1 MLAAGGAILLAAPE
15 AGRRLV
21 AGGTL
26 LPAFHD
32 DFVALSVYSK
42 RAVGWKAR
50 VFSGDDVGESA
61 GYVPVCGGLLID
73 RQWVLTAAACSIYV
87 RGTAPPAGGGA
98 YRPADVGAKVRASI
112 KRYQL
117 TAEDVAERERSGG
130 CAEDLQ
136 VKAIYNHPEVV
147 WGDAAA
153 AKARG
158 QLPQPEGTVAHDIAL
173 WELEMPARCE
183 PSHRVLRRLRGR
195 TWTATAISIC
205 SCALARRCCCSRM
218 SARAACPSCKGRARA
233 WRSKAVRR

>member
-50 VFSGDDVGESA
+50 VFSGDDVGETA

-173 WELEMPARCE
+173 WELESPARCE
-183 PSHRVLRRLRGR
+183 PSHPLIFDSPSAAFSRAPSSPPSRRGALRGR
-195 TWTATAISIC
+195 
-205 SCALARRCCCSRM
+205 R
-218 SARAACPSCKGRARA
+218 
-233 WRSKAVRR
+233 

>member
-1 MLAAGGAILLAAPE
+1 MLAAVGAILFAAPE

-50 VFSGDDVGESA
+50 VFSGDDVGETA

-112 KRYQL
+112 KRFRP
-117 TAEDVAERERSGG
+117 TS
-130 CAEDLQ
+130 
-136 VKAIYNHPEVV
+136 
-147 WGDAAA
+147 
-153 AKARG
+153 
-158 QLPQPEGTVAHDIAL
+158 
-173 WELEMPARCE
+173 
-183 PSHRVLRRLRGR
+183 
-195 TWTATAISIC
+195 ATAGRM
-205 SCALARRCCCSRM
+205 RRAS
-218 SARAACPSCKGRARA
+218 
-233 WRSKAVRR
+233 